1 MAGRAKLECITTGE
15 CTKRDVEVVLAQYDE
30 DIRWSDLYRAVRT
43 VYCKGDESMY
53 LLTPDCTRLPNVGRE
68 SHTYLHHVVERYDS
82 LAGWTVFSQA
92 GAPTL
97 GYGFHKHG
105 PEHPGGHMFRG
116 VSFHDY
122 VLGEGPFNDSDDARF
137 LFDAAIKVDNG
148 TLWYKVNSDYANALG
163 SKQSGVRMRRPCQI
177 HGTVETR
184 PEHNFSVIQNYLAH
198 KCFHG
203 NATRVPLAL
212 QSYVRNELGGH
223 LGSRTV
229 FFSQGARFAVSRA
242 RIRQRPRAF
251 YQRLLDLVSE
261 SKSPCQG
268 FFNEWLWY
276 YIMGAPDHV
285 PC

>member
-1 MAGRAKLECITTGE
+1 VAGRAKLECITTGE

-30 DIRWSDLYRAVRT
+30 DIRWSDLYQGVRT
-43 VYCKGDESMY
+43 VYCKGNESM
-53 LLTPDCTRLPNVGRE
+53 PRPPGCIRLPNVGRE
-68 SHTYLHHVVERYDS
+68 SHTYLKHVVERYNS

-92 GAPTL
+92 EAPTP

-105 PEHPGGHMFRG
+105 PGLSGGHMFRG

-122 VLGEGPFNDSDDARF
+122 VLGEGPFVDSDDARF
-137 LFDAAIKVDNG
+137 LFNAAIKADNE
-148 TLWYKVNSDYANALG
+148 TLWYKVNSDYEHALG
-163 SKQSGVRMRRPCQI
+163 SRQYGVRMRKPCQM
-177 HGTVETR
+177 HGTVER
-184 PEHNFSVIQNYLAH
+184 WPEHNFSAMQNYLAH

-212 QSYVRNELGGH
+212 QSYVQDELGGH
-223 LGSRTV
+223 LGDRTV
-229 FFSQGARFAVSRA
+229 FFSQGARFAVSGA

-251 YQRLLDLVSE
+251 YRRLLDLVSE
-261 SKSPCQG
+261 SRSPCRG

-276 YIMGAPDHV
+276 YIMGTPDRT